1 MKIFIVM
8 LLLISKTLLAQV
20 DWQVVGEMPH
30 PIAGGQAY
38 PNNGNVYIMGGW
50 SDSTQGYVNWIQK
63 YSTFLYIWKLNTYM
77 QEARFGFASDF
88 VGDTVY
94 YFGGV
99 FNPASSDSSIEYW
112 SVPIGSNYLA
122 ENINFQRIFSSGIIS
137 NGKFYVIGGNPLSGP
152 NFGQLP
158 YLVEYDLATG
168 AVSFQENNL
177 YSFDVLPEQQMC
189 AAIGEDIYIFGG
201 VFNGVSQK
209 ILKFSTINHTFE
221 ELPIDLPVPRAGG
234 SAVRIGDSN
243 QVYIIGGY
251 NEGTYPLSSVDIFS
265 VTPTGYTIESGPKLN
280 IGRALNM
287 AAYVDNA
294 IYVFGG
300 YNAAAKVVSEFEKL
314 DFSLTG
320 VENNFDKTPTSFELS
335 QNYPNPFNPSTKIK
349 YVIPTFETLRAP
361 SLQVTLKVYDILGKE
376 VVTLVN
382 EFKPEGSYEIE
393 FNVETLRSTPL
404 PSGVYFYQLQVSDP
418 ETISGQGFIETKK
431 MIYLK

>member
-1 MKIFIVM
+1 MKIFFV
-8 LLLISKTLLAQV
+8 LLFIISATLFAQV
-20 DWQVVGEMPH
+20 DWQVVGEMPY
-30 PIAGGQAY
+30 PVAGGQAY
-38 PNNGNVYIMGGW
+38 PNNRNVYIMGGW
-50 SDSTQGYVNWIQK
+50 ADSTQGYVNWIQK
-63 YSTFLYIWKLNTYM
+63 YSTFLFIWKLNTYM
-77 QEARFGFASDF
+77 QESRFGFASDF
-88 VGDTVY
+88 IGDTVY
-94 YFGGV
+94 YCGGV
-99 FNPASSDSSIEYW
+99 INPIQSDSSIEFW

-122 ENINFQRIFSSGIIS
+122 ENNNFQRIFSSGIIY

-209 ILKFSTINHTFE
+209 IFKFSTINHTFE
-221 ELPIDLPVPRAGG
+221 ELPIELPVPRAGG

-243 QVYIIGGY
+243 QIYIIGGY
-251 NEGTYPLSSVDIFS
+251 NEGTYPLSSVDIFT
-265 VTPTGYTIESGPKLN
+265 VTPTGYTIVSGPILN

-300 YNAAAKVVSEFEKL
+300 YNAAAEVVSEFEKL
-314 DFSLTG
+314 DFSITG
-320 VENNFDKTPTSFELS
+320 IKNNFIKTPTSFELS

-349 YVIPTFETLRAP
+349 YSIPTFETLRAP
-361 SLQVTLKVYDILGKE
+361 SLQVTLKVYDILGIE

-393 FNVETLRSTPL
+393 FNVETLRSTQL

-418 ETISGQGFIETKK
+418 ETSSGQGFIETKK

>member
-1 MKIFIVM
+1 MKIFIV
-8 LLLISKTLLAQV
+8 LLFIISETIFAQV
-20 DWQVVGEMPH
+20 DWQIVGEMPL

-63 YSTFLYIWKLNTYM
+63 YSTFLFIWKLNTYM

-94 YFGGV
+94 YLGGV
-99 FNPASSDSSIEYW
+99 FNPASSDSSIEFW

-122 ENINFQRIFSSGIIS
+122 ENKNFQRIFSSGIIS

-158 YLVEYDLATG
+158 YLVEYDLANG
-168 AVSFQENNL
+168 SISFQENNL
-177 YSFDVLPEQQMC
+177 YSLDVLPEQQMC

-209 ILKFSTINHTFE
+209 IYKFNTINHTFE
-221 ELPIDLPVPRAGG
+221 ELPIELPVPRAGG
-234 SAVRIGDSN
+234 SAVRVGDSN
-243 QVYIIGGY
+243 QIYIIGGY
-251 NEGTYPLSSVDIFS
+251 NEGTYPLSRVDIFT
-265 VTPTGYTIESGPKLN
+265 VTPTGYTIESGPELN

-287 AAYVDNA
+287 AAYVNDA
-294 IYVFGG
+294 IFVFGG
-300 YNAAAKVVSEFEKL
+300 YNSSAEVVSEFEKL
-314 DFSLTG
+314 DFSVTG
-320 VENNFDKTPTSFELS
+320 IENDFGKTPTSFELS

-349 YVIPTFETLRAP
+349 YVIPTIETTRAA
-361 SLQVTLKVYDILGKE
+361 SVQVTLKVYDILGKE
-376 VVTLVN
+376 VAALVN
-382 EFKPEGSYEIE
+382 DFKPEGSYEIE
-393 FNVETLRSTPL
+393 FNMEKLQSTPL
-404 PSGVYFYQLQVSDP
+404 PSGVYFYQLHVSDP
-418 ETISGQGFIETKK
+418 ETGSGKGFIETKK

>member
-1 MKIFIVM
+1 MKIFIVI
-8 LLLISKTLLAQV
+8 LLIISDTLLAQV
-20 DWQVVGEMPH
+20 DWQVVGEMRL
-30 PIAGGQAY
+30 PIAGGQAF
-38 PNNGNVYIMGGW
+38 PNKGNVYIIRMVWFDAGLREL
-50 SDSTQGYVNWIQK
+50 DTKVFYVFIYLEVK
-63 YSTFLYIWKLNTYM
+63 YIYAGSPIWF
-77 QEARFGFASDF
+77 RFRFCWRHSLLF
-88 VGDTVY
+88 W
-94 YFGGV
+94 GV

-265 VTPTGYTIESGPKLN
+265 VTPTGYTIESG
-280 IGRALNM
+280 
-287 AAYVDNA
+287 
-294 IYVFGG
+294 
-300 YNAAAKVVSEFEKL
+300 
-314 DFSLTG
+314 
-320 VENNFDKTPTSFELS
+320 
-335 QNYPNPFNPSTKIK
+335 
-349 YVIPTFETLRAP
+349 
-361 SLQVTLKVYDILGKE
+361 
-376 VVTLVN
+376 
-382 EFKPEGSYEIE
+382 
-393 FNVETLRSTPL
+393 RS
-404 PSGVYFYQLQVSDP
+404 
-418 ETISGQGFIETKK
+418 
-431 MIYLK
+431 